1 MSDILGKILGN
12 PARVKIMRFFLLN
25 PEKSFEIKEIINR
38 ARASGE
44 LVKKEIR
51 LLESI
56 SFLKQK
62 KIVIE
67 IEQKTQK
74 ARKRGKHPSAKKK
87 TKTKTKKV
95 IGFFLNQDFPYNETF
110 RILLSQ
116 DNTLRK
122 DEILKTFKPTGK
134 IKLLLVSGVFIGR
147 PEARA
152 DLLIVGDNLN
162 KRLIEDKIRAIE
174 SDLGR
179 ELSYS
184 VFETSEFLYRLN
196 MYDKL
201 IQEILNFPH
210 EKIVD
215 MIKLEA

>member
-12 PARVKIMRFFLLN
+12 PTRVKLMRFFLFN

-38 ARASGE
+38 VRSSNE
-44 LVKKEIR
+44 IVKKEIR
-51 LLESI
+51 LLQDI

-62 KIVIE
+62 KIVVE
-67 IEQKTQK
+67 IEQKTRKKQ
-74 ARKRGKHPSAKKK
+74 KRGKRVNTANG
-87 TKTKTKKV
+87 KTKTKKV
-95 IGFFLNQDFPYNETF
+95 PGFFLNQDFFYNEAF

-116 DNTLRK
+116 DNTPKK
-122 DEILKTFKPTGK
+122 DAILKIFKPTGK
-134 IKLLLVSGVFIGR
+134 IKLLLVSGIFIGET
-147 PEARA
+147 EARA

-162 KRLIEDKIRAIE
+162 KKLIEDKIRAIE

-201 IQEILNFPH
+201 VQEILNFPH
-210 EKIVD
+210 EKIID
-215 MIKLEA
+215 IIKLEQ

>member
-12 PARVKIMRFFLLN
+12 PTRVKLMRFFLFN

-38 ARASGE
+38 VRSSNE
-44 LVKKEIR
+44 IVKKEIR
-51 LLESI
+51 LLQDI

-62 KIVIE
+62 KIVVE
-67 IEQKTQK
+67 IEQKTRKKQ
-74 ARKRGKHPSAKKK
+74 KRGKRVNTANG
-87 TKTKTKKV
+87 KTKTKKV
-95 IGFFLNQDFPYNETF
+95 PGFFLNQDFFYNEAF

-116 DNTLRK
+116 DNTPKK
-122 DEILKTFKPTGK
+122 DAILKIFKPTGK
-134 IKLLLVSGVFIGR
+134 IKLLLVSGIFIGET
-147 PEARA
+147 EARA

-162 KRLIEDKIRAIE
+162 KKLIEDKIRAIE

-201 IQEILNFPH
+201 VQEILNFPH

-215 MIKLEA
+215 MIKPEA

>member
-12 PARVKIMRFFLLN
+12 PTRVKLMRFFLFN

-38 ARASGE
+38 VRSSNE
-44 LVKKEIR
+44 IVKKEIR
-51 LLESI
+51 LLQDI

-62 KIVIE
+62 KIVVE
-67 IEQKTQK
+67 IEQKTRKKQ
-74 ARKRGKHPSAKKK
+74 KRGKRVNTANG
-87 TKTKTKKV
+87 KTKTKKV
-95 IGFFLNQDFPYNETF
+95 SGFFLNQDFFYNEAF

-116 DNTLRK
+116 DNTPKK
-122 DEILKTFKPTGK
+122 DAILKIFKPTGK
-134 IKLLLVSGVFIGR
+134 IKLLLVSGIFIGET
-147 PEARA
+147 EARA

-162 KRLIEDKIRAIE
+162 KKLIEDKIRAIE

-201 IQEILNFPH
+201 VQEILNFPH
-210 EKIVD
+210 EKIID
-215 MIKLEA
+215 IIKLEQ

>member
-12 PARVKIMRFFLLN
+12 PTRVKLMRFFLFN

-38 ARASGE
+38 VRSSNE
-44 LVKKEIR
+44 IVKKEIR
-51 LLESI
+51 LLQDI

-62 KIVIE
+62 KIVVE
-67 IEQKTQK
+67 IEQKTRKKQ
-74 ARKRGKHPSAKKK
+74 KRGKRVNTANG
-87 TKTKTKKV
+87 KTKTKKV
-95 IGFFLNQDFPYNETF
+95 PGFFLNQDFFYNEAF

-116 DNTLRK
+116 DNTPKK
-122 DEILKTFKPTGK
+122 DAILKIFKPTGK
-134 IKLLLVSGVFIGR
+134 IKLLLVSGIFIGET
-147 PEARA
+147 EARA

-162 KRLIEDKIRAIE
+162 KKLIEDKIRAIE

-201 IQEILNFPH
+201 VQEILNFPH
-210 EKIVD
+210 EKIID
-215 MIKLEA
+215 IIKLE